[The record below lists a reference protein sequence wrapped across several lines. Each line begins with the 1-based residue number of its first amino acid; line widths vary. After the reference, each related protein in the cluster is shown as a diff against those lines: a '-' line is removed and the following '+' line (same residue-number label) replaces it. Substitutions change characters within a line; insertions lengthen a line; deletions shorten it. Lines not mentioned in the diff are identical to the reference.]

1 MRWKVKQCAVMD
13 PRKSGPDVSAAMK
26 PVTGR
31 STVVCIFAKRI
42 AIHRTRILP
51 IVLDPQMSWFVA
63 RAGKHHWT
71 AFPGLLRAPLA
82 KTEFLIA
89 RNHVARCLPAAI
101 PVTKFVT
108 LVLAVPVYAGS
119 QSNASAAVIHP

>member
-1 MRWKVKQCAVMD
+1 MD
-13 PRKSGPDVSAAMK
+13 PRKSGPGVSAAVE

-31 STVVCIFAKRI
+31 SIAVCIFAKRI

-51 IVLDPQMSWFVA
+51 IALDLQMSWFVVHV
-63 RAGKHHWT
+63 GKHHWT
-71 AFPGLLRAPLA
+71 AFPGLLHVLLA
-82 KTEFLIA
+82 KTEFPTA

-101 PVTKFVT
+101 PVTRFVT

-119 QSNASAAVIHP
+119 QSNASAAVTPP